1 MTAENYILATLAGFV
16 VGWIANF
23 MSKSRFSFP
32 INLFVGIFGAI
43 LANFFVRSTEMI
55 DDHFFATLGVS
66 LLGSAG
72 LLALFHLSRV
82 TERRG

>member
-1 MTAENYILATLAGFV
+1 MTAENYILATLAGFL

-43 LANFFVRSTEMI
+43 LLNFFMQSTEMGS
-55 DDHFFATLGVS
+55 DRFWPVLTVS
-66 LLGSAG
+66 LIGASG
-72 LLALFHLSRV
+72 LLGLFYLSRV
-82 TERRG
+82 TERR